1 MRTPRPWRA
10 ASPAW
15 RGPDSS
21 GAPSPTDRRAV
32 IIEATEASLALRTKV
47 ADAWAELERL
57 TIASLSETQ
66 QRTWP

>member
-1 MRTPRPWRA
+1 M
-10 ASPAW
+10 
-15 RGPDSS
+15 
-21 GAPSPTDRRAV
+21 